1 MRIKARSYEGILIE
15 LDGVARVIRDYTRN
29 IAREIARAIKYR
41 VVILCDDGAKVEL
54 TDVYPKEIEV
64 VNEP

>member
-15 LDGVARVIRDYTRN
+15 LDGVARVMRDYTR
-29 IAREIARAIKYR
+29 EIAHTIKYR
-41 VVILCDDGAKVEL
+41 VVILCDDGAKVDL
-54 TDVYPKEIEV
+54 MDVDPKEIEV

>member
-1 MRIKARSYEGILIE
+1 MRIKARSYEGIVLE
-15 LDGVARVIRDYTRN
+15 LDGDVQVLRDYTR
-29 IAREIARAIKYR
+29 EIVRVIKYQ

-54 TDVYPKEIEV
+54 TDVAPKEIEV

>member
-1 MRIKARSYEGILIE
+1 M
-15 LDGVARVIRDYTRN
+15 RDYTR
-29 IAREIARAIKYR
+29 EIAHVIKDQ

-54 TDVYPKEIEV
+54 TDVDPKEIEA

>member
-1 MRIKARSYEGILIE
+1 MRIKARSYEGIVLE
-15 LDGVARVIRDYTRN
+15 LDGDVRALRDYTR
-29 IAREIARAIKYR
+29 EIVRVIKYQ

-54 TDVYPKEIEV
+54 TDVAPKEIQV

>member
-1 MRIKARSYEGILIE
+1 MRIKARSYEGIVIE
-15 LDGVARVIRDYTRN
+15 LDRDVRVMRDYTR
-29 IAREIARAIKYR
+29 EIVRVIKYR

-54 TDVYPKEIEV
+54 TDVAPKEIEV

>member
-1 MRIKARSYEGILIE
+1 MRIKARSYEGIVLE
-15 LDGVARVIRDYTRN
+15 LDGDVQVMRDYTR
-29 IAREIARAIKYR
+29 EIVRVIKYQ

-54 TDVYPKEIEV
+54 TDVAPKEIEV

>member
-1 MRIKARSYEGILIE
+1 MRIKARSYERIVLE
-15 LDGVARVIRDYTRN
+15 LDGDVRVLRDYTR
-29 IAREIARAIKYR
+29 EIVRVIKYQ

-54 TDVYPKEIEV
+54 TDVAPKEIEV

>member
-1 MRIKARSYEGILIE
+1 MRIKARSYEGIVLE
-15 LDGVARVIRDYTRN
+15 LDGDVLVMRDYN
-29 IAREIARAIKYR
+29 REIARVIKYR

-54 TDVYPKEIEV
+54 TNVAPKEIEV

>member
-15 LDGVARVIRDYTRN
+15 LDGVAQVMREYTRK
-29 IAREIARAIKYR
+29 ISRAIKYR

-54 TDVYPKEIEV
+54 TDVDPKEIEV

>member
-15 LDGVARVIRDYTRN
+15 LDGVAQVMRDHTRK
-29 IAREIARAIKYR
+29 IARAIKYR

-54 TDVYPKEIEV
+54 TDVDPKEIEV

>member
-1 MRIKARSYEGILIE
+1 MRIKARSYEGIVLE
-15 LDGVARVIRDYTRN
+15 LDGEVRAMRDCTRK
-29 IAREIARAIKYR
+29 IVRIIKYR

-54 TDVYPKEIEV
+54 TDVNPKEIEV

>member
-1 MRIKARSYEGILIE
+1 MRIKARSYEEIVLE
-15 LDGVARVIRDYTRN
+15 LDGDVRVLRDYTR
-29 IAREIARAIKYR
+29 EIVRVIKYQ

-54 TDVYPKEIEV
+54 TDVAPKEIEV

>member
-1 MRIKARSYEGILIE
+1 MRIKARSYEGIVLE
-15 LDGVARVIRDYTRN
+15 LDGDVLVMRDYK
-29 IAREIARAIKYR
+29 REIARVIKYR

-54 TDVYPKEIEV
+54 TNVAPKEIEV

>member
-1 MRIKARSYEGILIE
+1 MRIKARSYEGIVLE
-15 LDGVARVIRDYTRN
+15 LDSEVRVMRDYTR
-29 IAREIARAIKYR
+29 EIARMIKYL

-54 TDVYPKEIEV
+54 TDVNPKEIEV

>member
-1 MRIKARSYEGILIE
+1 MRIKARSYEGIVLE
-15 LDGVARVIRDYTRN
+15 LDGDVRVLRDYTREN
-29 IAREIARAIKYR
+29 VRGIKYQ

-54 TDVYPKEIEV
+54 TDVAPKEIEV

>member
-15 LDGVARVIRDYTRN
+15 LDGVAQVMRDYTRK
-29 IAREIARAIKYR
+29 IVRAIKYR

-54 TDVYPKEIEV
+54 TDVDPKEIEV

>member
-1 MRIKARSYEGILIE
+1 MRIKARSYEGIVLE
-15 LDGVARVIRDYTRN
+15 LDGDVRVTRDYTR
-29 IAREIARAIKYR
+29 EIARVIKYQ

-54 TDVYPKEIEV
+54 TDVAPKEIEV

>member
-1 MRIKARSYEGILIE
+1 MRIKARSYEGIVLE
-15 LDGVARVIRDYTRN
+15 LDGVAQVMRDYTSK
-29 IAREIARAIKYR
+29 IVRAIKYR

-54 TDVYPKEIEV
+54 TDVDPKEIEV

>member
-1 MRIKARSYEGILIE
+1 MRIKARSYEGIVLE
-15 LDGVARVIRDYTRN
+15 LDGEVRVMRDYTR
-29 IAREIARAIKYR
+29 EIARVIKNR

-54 TDVYPKEIEV
+54 TDVNPKEIEV

>member
-1 MRIKARSYEGILIE
+1 MRIKARGYEGIALE
-15 LDGVARVIRDYTRN
+15 LDREMRVLRDYN
-29 IAREIARAIKYR
+29 REIARVIKYR

-54 TDVYPKEIEV
+54 TDVAPKEIEV

>member
-15 LDGVARVIRDYTRN
+15 LDGVARVMRDYTRK
-29 IAREIARAIKYR
+29 IARAIKYR

-54 TDVYPKEIEV
+54 TDVDPKEIEV

>member
-1 MRIKARSYEGILIE
+1 MRIKARSYEGIVLE
-15 LDGVARVIRDYTRN
+15 LDGDVRVLRDYTS
-29 IAREIARAIKYR
+29 EIVRVIKYR

-54 TDVYPKEIEV
+54 TNVAPKEIEG

>member
-15 LDGVARVIRDYTRN
+15 LDGVVQVMRDYTRK
-29 IAREIARAIKYR
+29 IARAIKYR

-54 TDVYPKEIEV
+54 TDVDPKEIEV

>member
-15 LDGVARVIRDYTRN
+15 LDGVARVMRDYTRN
-29 IAREIARAIKYR
+29 IARAIKYR

-54 TDVYPKEIEV
+54 TDVDPKEIEV

>member
-1 MRIKARSYEGILIE
+1 MRIKARSYEGIVLE
-15 LDGVARVIRDYTRN
+15 LDGDVRVMRDYTR
-29 IAREIARAIKYR
+29 EIARVIKYQ

-54 TDVYPKEIEV
+54 TDVDPKEIDV

>member
-15 LDGVARVIRDYTRN
+15 LDGVAQVMRDYTRK
-29 IAREIARAIKYR
+29 IARAIKYR

>member
-1 MRIKARSYEGILIE
+1 MRIKARSYEGIVLE
-15 LDGVARVIRDYTRN
+15 LDSEVLVMRDYT
-29 IAREIARAIKYR
+29 REIARAINYR

-54 TDVYPKEIEV
+54 TDVNPKEIEV

>member
-1 MRIKARSYEGILIE
+1 MRIKARSYEGIVLE
-15 LDGVARVIRDYTRN
+15 LDGEVRVMRDYT
-29 IAREIARAIKYR
+29 REIARAIKYR

-54 TDVYPKEIEV
+54 TDVNPKEIEV

>member
-1 MRIKARSYEGILIE
+1 M
-15 LDGVARVIRDYTRN
+15 RDY
-29 IAREIARAIKYR
+29 AREIARVTKYQ

-54 TDVYPKEIEV
+54 TDVDPKEIEV

>member
-1 MRIKARSYEGILIE
+1 MRIKARSYEGIVLE
-15 LDGVARVIRDYTRN
+15 LDGDVRVMRDY
-29 IAREIARAIKYR
+29 AREIARVTKHQ

-54 TDVYPKEIEV
+54 TDVDPKEIEV